1 MKSLKNHL
9 SVIIPLFILLFSF
22 QFVVMLDRV
31 VKSYEQKLFSDYSI
45 VAVSMGDLDK
55 DRLKKEIPL
64 VKTITILSTKKV
76 INKFKDDFSPANLA
90 LLKTSLPKFYSIKLK
105 SPPDE
110 QTLQKIVQKLK
121 SIPMITKVETF
132 EKSYTKI
139 YNMLILAK
147 SISKVFTILIFIISV
162 LLLFKQMEIWTLQ
175 HQERMYIMGLF
186 GSPFWMKSAVL
197 YKLVFIDSI
206 ISALG
211 VAIVYYFLPQLEKFQ
226 ETVRSIGLNFE
237 TFRLFDDSLV
247 LLTISIF
254 ITLFSVTLVILK
266 QKTEVR

>member
-22 QFVVMLDRV
+22 QFVVMLERV
-31 VKSYEQKLFSDYSI
+31 VKSYEEKLFSDYSI
-45 VAVSMGDLDK
+45 VAVAISELDK
-55 DRLKKEIPL
+55 DSLKKKIPL
-64 VKTITILSTKKV
+64 IKTVEILSTKKV

-110 QTLQKIVQKLK
+110 ETLKKIVEKLK
-121 SIPMITKVETF
+121 MIPSITKVETF

-147 SISKVFTILIFIISV
+147 TISNVFTVLIFVISV
-162 LLLFKQMEIWTLQ
+162 LLIFKQMEIWTLQ

-206 ISALG
+206 ISATG
-211 VAIVYYFLPQLEKFQ
+211 VAVVYYFLPKLEKFQ
-226 ETVRSIGLNFE
+226 ESIKNIGLDFE
-237 TFRLFDDSLV
+237 TFRLVDDSLV
-247 LLTISIF
+247 LLAISIF
-254 ITLFSVTLVILK
+254 ITLFSVTLVIFK
-266 QKTEVR
+266 QRTEVK